1 MQKIRKDL
9 FPDVIYEGKTYTNGD
24 VSPLVQIVKQ
34 EGYKGKIVVSGEGS
48 IGKSTMLTD
57 LRLSMLREERAFVYF
72 NLRDLMDARDVEAL
86 ADRVNGYKGGDLIV
100 ILDSYDETSMTVD
113 DPENSA
119 RAKAERLID
128 GFAARNSV
136 ALLVVG
142 ARQGCKSTKAKAE
155 RDDFGF
161 VGRSYEDNLEFDAW
175 ARDRGF
181 KTAMLQRFSDEKLDS
196 ILSDRKNISPELRKL
211 LKNTMFLSMYLEAPE
226 KDWESAASEAKFIDK
241 YFDEVFCAKLERQS
255 PEYRGIIKE
264 KLFSIINKIGEN
276 VWNGYC
282 QILEE
287 FFSGTDFCPKPRK
300 TIDFKHITELNTIFT
315 QEQKNGDDW
324 EVKAIQ
330 EKYLS
335 YCVAQFLLKKIEYQR
350 EGIINF
356 WLKAFSFP
364 VNYYFSNANEGLYY
378 TGQLLGEEQVCYLYE
393 LLHKT
398 SDYHVFCLLGRIVL
412 GYNKGKIEY
421 GETAIE
427 EWPSFAFC
435 KDSYLK
441 SIRLP
446 ANIRYIHEG
455 SFIGCTALEQINIS
469 EKNNKYK
476 GIDGNLY
483 SKDEKRLI
491 RYAIGKTEE
500 YFKIPAHV
508 ETIGYRAFSESQSLK
523 RITIPGSV
531 KVIDKFAF
539 HDCVRLES
547 VEIMDGVEAIK
558 DDAFSECQA
567 LKNITIPG
575 SVKNVGAGAFERC
588 GSLESVKISDGVES
602 IQVDAFHVCPSLKSI
617 TIPGSTKIIGDLAF
631 AGCQSLKSVELLDGI
646 EVIKDCVFCDCQ
658 ALKRIT
664 IPGSVKSVGYGAFEE
679 CKSLESVEI
688 IDGVESIKNEA
699 FGECRSLK
707 SVTIPGSIKGIGA
720 TAFDKCTSLCQIN
733 VDENN
738 TRYKSIDGNLYS
750 KDMRKLIR
758 YALGKK
764 EEVFNIPSHVEAI
777 GDCAFSDSHSLKSIT
792 IHGNVKEIGD
802 MAFGRC
808 GSLEYLEIPEGVT
821 AIKGGAFTEC
831 QSLKSVAIPSSVKT
845 IGCYAFERC
854 LSLKSITIPSGV
866 IDIDKHVFDECMS
879 LCQINV
885 DENNDNYKSINGN
898 LYSKDMK
905 ELIRYAIGK
914 KENVFNIPPNVETI
928 GYSAFSDSRSLKK
941 VTIPGNVK
949 AIEDRAF
956 ARCGS
961 LEYLE
966 ILEGVNTINSKAFEE
981 CRSLKKII
989 IPHGIRKIGE
999 EVFRNCE
1006 SLWTVYYGG
1015 TEKEWIIKHFDED
1028 EELAAA
1034 KKYYYSEQEPEAEG
1048 NYWHYGEDGKTPVIW

>member
-34 EGYKGKIVVSGEGS
+34 EGYRGKLIVSGEGS

-86 ADRVNGYKGGDLIV
+86 VDRVNVYKRNDLIV

-128 GFAARNSV
+128 YFATRNNV

-155 RDDFGF
+155 RDDFGS
-161 VGRSYEDNLEFDAW
+161 VGRSYEDNLEFDVW
-175 ARDRGF
+175 ARGRGF
-181 KTAMLQRFSDEKLDS
+181 KTASLQRFSDEKLDS
-196 ILSDRKNISPELRKL
+196 ILSDRKNISPELKKL

-226 KDWESAASEAKFIDK
+226 TDWESAANEAKFIDK
-241 YFDEVFCAKLERQS
+241 YFDEVFYAKLERQS

-264 KLFSIINKIGEN
+264 SLFSTINAIGEN
-276 VWNGYC
+276 IWNGYC
-282 QILEE
+282 R
-287 FFSGTDFCPKPRK
+287 KPRNRV
-300 TIDFKHITELNTIFT
+300 DFDNRTELNTIFT
-315 QEQKNGDDW
+315 QEQDGNDW
-324 EVKAIQ
+324 EAHATQ

-335 YCVAQFLLKKIEYQR
+335 YCVAKYLSQKGRDDILRSLKYMSERGSFLFWNLESV
-350 EGIINF
+350 II
-356 WLKAFSFP
+356 
-364 VNYYFSNANEGLYY
+364 EGLDY
-378 TGQLLGEEQVCYLYE
+378 TGQLLGDSIANYLNDV
-393 LLHKT
+393 LHKT
-398 SDYHVFCLLGRIVL
+398 SDKNVFCGLSQIILGH
-412 GYNKGKIEY
+412 NKGEIRYEKTTIKEF
-421 GETAIE
+421 
-427 EWPSFAFC
+427 PSDIFWFNI
-435 KDSYLK
+435 YMR
-441 SIRLP
+441 SITLP
-446 ANIRYIHEG
+446 ADTRKIYAG

-469 EKNNKYK
+469 EENNKYK
-476 GIDGNLY
+476 SIDGNLY
-483 SKDEKRLI
+483 SKNGKRLI
-491 RYAIGKTEE
+491 QYAIGKTEE

-539 HDCVRLES
+539 QDCRRLES

-617 TIPGSTKIIGDLAF
+617 TIPGSTKIIGDFAF

-646 EVIKDCVFCDCQ
+646 EVIKGCVFCDCQ

-679 CKSLESVEI
+679 CKSLEGVEI
-688 IDGVESIKNEA
+688 IDGVEIIKNEA

-720 TAFDKCTSLCQIN
+720 TAFDKCMSLCQIN

-821 AIKGGAFTEC
+821 AIKGGVFTEC

-981 CRSLKKII
+981 CRLLKKII

-1006 SLWTVYYGG
+1006 SLSTVYYGG

-1028 EELAAA
+1028 EEIAAA